1 MNNFVVLN
9 DNDNVAIA
17 LTDFKTGDSISIEDC
32 IIILKTDIAFAHKIA
47 IKDIRTGEKIFKYGL
62 PIGSAT
68 VNICKGEHV
77 HKQNIQSDY
86 KSVD

>member
-17 LTDFKTGDSISIEDC
+17 LTDFKIGDSITIGDC
-32 IIILKTDIAFAHKIA
+32 TINMKTDIAFAHKIA
-47 IKDIRTGEKIFKYGL
+47 IKDINFGEKILKYGL

-68 VNICKGEHV
+68 KNICKGEHV

-86 KSVD
+86 KIVD

>member
-9 DNDNVAIA
+9 ENDNVAIA
-17 LTDFKTGDSISIEDC
+17 LTDFKIGESISIGDC
-32 IIILKTDIAFAHKIA
+32 FIILKTDIAFAHKIA
-47 IKDIRTGEKIFKYGL
+47 IKDIKTGEKIFRYGL

-68 VNICKGEHV
+68 QNIGKGEHV

-86 KSVD
+86 KIVD